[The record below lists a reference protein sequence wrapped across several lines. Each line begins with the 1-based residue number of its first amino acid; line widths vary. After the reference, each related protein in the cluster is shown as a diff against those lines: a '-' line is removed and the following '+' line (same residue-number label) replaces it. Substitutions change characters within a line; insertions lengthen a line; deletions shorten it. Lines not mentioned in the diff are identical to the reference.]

1 MASNRVV
8 VEVQGAD
15 ELISKLKALG
25 ENVRV
30 ARNDAAMAAA
40 DVWVKGMND
49 LAPGPHIDAT
59 IMTNTDRKVIVEVGP
74 EPDRWY
80 YRFFELGAQP
90 HEITPA
96 AKKALAYEGF
106 VFKRVRHPGMP
117 ARPFMR
123 PVADGQQDEA
133 VSAFGRHLAAII
145 ERHAEKAVSG

>member
-25 ENVRV
+25 ENVRT
-30 ARNDAAMAAA
+30 ARNDATMAAA

-49 LAPGPHIDAT
+49 LAPGPHIDA
-59 IMTNTDRKVIVEVGP
+59 IIATNTASQVVVEVGP
-74 EPDRWY
+74 EDIHWT
-80 YRFFELGAQP
+80 YRFFEFGAQP
-90 HEITPA
+90 HEITPR
-96 AKKALAYEGF
+96 AKKALAFEGV

-123 PVADGQQDEA
+123 PVADGKQDE
-133 VSAFGRHLAAII
+133 VVEAFGRHLAAII
-145 ERHAEKAVSG
+145 ERHAERAIG